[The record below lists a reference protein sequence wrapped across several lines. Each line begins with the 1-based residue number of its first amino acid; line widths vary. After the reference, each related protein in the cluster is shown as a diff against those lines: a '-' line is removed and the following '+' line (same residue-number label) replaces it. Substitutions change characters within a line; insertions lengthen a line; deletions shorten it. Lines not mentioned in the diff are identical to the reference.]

1 MVLGATVALWGAL
14 VGACVGLFRAR
25 RRSRFVLKLDALVHG
40 TNDIARF
47 AKADRY

>member
-25 RRSRFVLKLDALVHG
+25 RRSRFVLKPDTFVHG
-40 TNDIARF
+40 THDTTRF
-47 AKADRY
+47 AKANRY